1 MEYWDIVFSRLDF
14 IFNAVSVI
22 TLAFFIVMSILVF
35 CVSMEEEINYFK
47 SKFYKSLL
55 IFTIIIGLLQIFIP

>member
-1 MEYWDIVFSRLDF
+1 MGYWDIVFSRLDF

-22 TLAFFIVMSILVF
+22 TLAFFIIMSLLVF
-35 CVSMEEEINYFK
+35 AISADEEKNYFK
-47 SKFYKSLL
+47 NKFYKYLL